1 MDTLKIFGQRLRE
14 LRIERKLSQRE
25 LGELLGK
32 TLRHYQKIEYG
43 EVNVPT
49 LTLCALADFYG
60 VSLDYL
66 VGRTDQR

>member
-49 LTLCALADFYG
+49 LTLCVLADFYG